1 MPPNKSNDKSAYK
14 SKVKLYLEK
23 LNNGKVQAAK
33 VDLTK
38 VSKTHRCVK

>member
-1 MPPNKSNDKSAYK
+1 MPPESSNDKSAYK

-23 LNNGKVQAAK
+23 LNGVVQAAK

-38 VSKTHRCVK
+38 TNIIKLAKE